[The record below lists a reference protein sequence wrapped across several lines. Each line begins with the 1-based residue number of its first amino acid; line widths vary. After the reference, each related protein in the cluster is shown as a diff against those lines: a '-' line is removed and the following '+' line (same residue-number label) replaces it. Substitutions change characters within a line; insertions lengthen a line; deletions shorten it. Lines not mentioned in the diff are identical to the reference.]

1 MRKLRKLRILITS
14 PQANSQN
21 SQNSQVRKKDLSLK
35 KECRSWNLALA
46 SIGEVQRKEL
56 IGSIHFE
63 LMPRYRRCPICRD
76 EFEPRNG
83 FERLCYGCYHAN
95 SIQDLREQVSILKL
109 QKQRLLDYINQ
120 SPSKSLKDD
129 ILKGDM
135 LKDALVLCHPDKHGN
150 SERSTRVTQWLNFLR
165 EGVKKRKKFDFG
177 F

>member
-1 MRKLRKLRILITS
+1 MRKLRKLRILITR

-21 SQNSQVRKKDLSLK
+21 SQERKNDLSFK
-35 KECRSWNLALA
+35 KECGSWNLALA
-46 SIGEVQRKEL
+46 SIGKVQRKKL

-63 LMPRYRRCPICRD
+63 LMPRYRRCPIYRD

-83 FERLCYGCYHAN
+83 FEHLCYGCYHAN
-95 SIQDLREQVSILKL
+95 RIQDLREQVSILKL

-120 SPSKSLKDD
+120 SPSKNLKDD

-135 LKDALVLCHPDKHGN
+135 LKDALVLCHPDKHGD

-165 EGVKKRKKFDFG
+165 EGVKKIKNFDFG

>member
-1 MRKLRKLRILITS
+1 
-14 PQANSQN
+14 
-21 SQNSQVRKKDLSLK
+21 
-35 KECRSWNLALA
+35 
-46 SIGEVQRKEL
+46 
-56 IGSIHFE
+56 
-63 LMPRYRRCPICRD
+63 MPRYRRCPICSD

-95 SIQDLREQVSILKL
+95 RIQDLREQVSILKL

-120 SPSKSLKDD
+120 SSSKNLKDD

-135 LKDALVLCHPDKHGN
+135 LKDALVLCHPDKHGD